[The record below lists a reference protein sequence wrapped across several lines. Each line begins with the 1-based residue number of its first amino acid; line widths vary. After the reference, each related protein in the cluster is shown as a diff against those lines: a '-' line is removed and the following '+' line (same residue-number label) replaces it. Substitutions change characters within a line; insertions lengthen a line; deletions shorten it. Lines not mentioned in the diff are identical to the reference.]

1 MWRDL
6 QCKFKSSILNQDEN
20 AIQSFIQGSNTQDVI
35 DRVNVYRNNTFVSL
49 KKALLSF
56 YPVTAQ
62 VMSIEFF
69 RFITDEFILNF
80 PPQNGSLLFYGDKF
94 PCFLST
100 HESCKRY
107 PFLGDLARLEW
118 CLHESENTEDEVLLT
133 AADFDVDDLEGID
146 VALMSFVRAKH
157 AHILHFEYMVGTLFL
172 EVQKN
177 NDVDNLNIEHQ
188 QFVLVCRDEDFNAQI
203 HLLSADDFMIL
214 KCLFGGKSL
223 DFIISLIQKNNI
235 PECKLQHV
243 LAFALEYGLF
253 IKIS

>member
-1 MWRDL
+1 MLRDL
-6 QCKFKSSILNQDEN
+6 QCKFKSSILNQEEN
-20 AIQSFIQGSNTQDVI
+20 AIQSFIQGSDMQNVI

-49 KKALLSF
+49 KQALLSF

-69 RFITDEFILNF
+69 RFITDEFIRNF

-100 HESCKRY
+100 HESCKGY
-107 PFLGDLARLEW
+107 PFLRDLARLEW
-118 CLHESENTEDEVLLT
+118 CLHECENTEDEVLLT

-146 VALMSFVRAKH
+146 VGLMSFVRAKH
-157 AHILHFEYMVGTLFL
+157 AHILDFEYMVGTLSL
-172 EVQKN
+172 EVQN
-177 NDVDNLNIEHQ
+177 NNGVDNLNIEHQ
-188 QFVLVCRDEDFNAQI
+188 QFVLVCRDESFNAQI

-214 KCLFGGKSL
+214 KCLFGGKSMG
-223 DFIISLIQKNNI
+223 FIVSMLRKNNI

-253 IKIS
+253 VKIS